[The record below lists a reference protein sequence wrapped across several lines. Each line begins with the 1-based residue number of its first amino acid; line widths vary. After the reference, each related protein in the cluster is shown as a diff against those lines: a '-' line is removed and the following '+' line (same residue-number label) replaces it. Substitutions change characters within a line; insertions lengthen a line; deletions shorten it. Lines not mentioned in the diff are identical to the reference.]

1 MIMRPFFH
9 QVRSLAA
16 VAVAFA
22 LAGLSASAQQGTPQ
36 RDYAPSEAL
45 SEFLST
51 TYKTNIEAKNYD
63 AVLAAV
69 EVQMGKV
76 QDKTSFDMA
85 LLLQTKAQTLLQKS
99 AFSEAIGPLEQALA
113 LSDAKTPTYFDE
125 RVSQEFLYFLSQ
137 LYFQEAS
144 NSKNPAVAAGYYE
157 KSEAFVTRWLKN
169 TKKENPDVNLF
180 YASLLYNRATANPDH
195 PDEAKLK
202 KALDVVEKGLRMTAR
217 PKDNLYVLKLVCLQ
231 QLNRNEEATEL
242 LELLVKQK
250 PDNRNYWTQ
259 LAALYLNQQKD
270 IRAILTFERA
280 QANGF
285 MNAPKDNF
293 NLIGIHFNIGQYE
306 RAAELLEKGLAEG
319 LIENEEKNW
328 ELLAYS
334 YQQLNR
340 DFKAIDTLKRATK
353 VFPKSGQL
361 EYLIAQ
367 AYYQLEKNDEALP
380 HLQAAIAKGGGTQP
394 HRVYLFLAFIAYE
407 LKKFDVA
414 LDAAE
419 RAIKTPEG
427 KAEGERMK
435 QAIQDILRE
444 REEKLKKQ

>member
-1 MIMRPFFH
+1 MRPFTLH
-9 QVRSLAA
+9 VRTLAA
-16 VAVAFA
+16 VAAA
-22 LAGLSASAQQGTPQ
+22 LWAGLTLVQAQQGTPP
-36 RDYAPSEAL
+36 REYSVTDSV

-63 AVLAAV
+63 AALTAIDA
-69 EVQMGKV
+69 QIAKV

-85 LLLQTKAQTLLQKS
+85 VLLQSKAQTLLQKS

-113 LSDAKTPTYFDE
+113 LSDTKTPTYFDE

-144 NSKNPAVAAGYYE
+144 NSKNPALIASYYE
-157 KSEAFVTRWLKN
+157 KSEAFITRWLKN
-169 TKKENPDVNLF
+169 TKKDNPDVNLF

-195 PDEAKLK
+195 PDEEKLK
-202 KALDVVEKGLRMTAR
+202 RALDVVNKGLRMSAR

-259 LAALYLNQQKD
+259 LAALYLGQQKD
-270 IRAILTFERA
+270 IRAILAFERA

-306 RAAELLEKGLAEG
+306 RAAELLEKGLTEG
-319 LIENEEKNW
+319 TIDNEEKNW

-340 DFKAIDTLKRATK
+340 DLKAIDTLKRATK

-367 AYYQLEKNDEALP
+367 AYYSLEKNEEALP
-380 HLQAAIAKGGGTQP
+380 HLQAAIAKGGGSQP

-435 QAIQDILRE
+435 QAIQDIIRE

>member
-99 AFSEAIGPLEQALA
+99 AFSEAIAPLEQALA

-137 LYFQEAS
+137 LYFQEAA
-144 NSKNPAVAAGYYE
+144 NSKNPAATASFYE
-157 KSEAFVTRWLKN
+157 KSETYVTRWLKN
-169 TKKENPDVNLF
+169 TKKDNPDVNLF

-202 KALDVVEKGLRMTAR
+202 KALDVVEKGLRMSAR

-367 AYYQLEKNDEALP
+367 AYYQLEKNEEALP
-380 HLQAAIAKGGGTQP
+380 HLQASIAKGGGNQP

>member
-1 MIMRPFFH
+1 MRPFFP

-16 VAVAFA
+16 VAIAFA
-22 LAGLSASAQQGTPQ
+22 VAAVSATAQQANPP
-36 RDYAPSEAL
+36 REYAPSEAL

-99 AFSEAIGPLEQALA
+99 AFSEAIEPLEKALA
-113 LSDAKTPTYFDE
+113 LSDTKTPTFFDE
-125 RVSQEFLYFLSQ
+125 RVTQEFLYFLSQ

-144 NSKNPAVAAGYYE
+144 NSKNPTATAGYYE
-157 KSEAFVTRWLKN
+157 KSEAFITRWLKN
-169 TKKENPDVNLF
+169 TKKDNPDVNLF
-180 YASLLYNRATANPDH
+180 YASLLYNRATTNPDH
-195 PDEAKLK
+195 PDESKLK
-202 KALDVVEKGLRMTAR
+202 KALEVVNQGLRMSAR

-306 RAAELLEKGLAEG
+306 RAAELLEKGLTEG
-319 LIENEEKNW
+319 KIDNEEKNW

-367 AYYQLEKNDEALP
+367 AYYQLEKNEEALP
-380 HLQAAIAKGGGTQP
+380 HLQSAIAKGGGSQP